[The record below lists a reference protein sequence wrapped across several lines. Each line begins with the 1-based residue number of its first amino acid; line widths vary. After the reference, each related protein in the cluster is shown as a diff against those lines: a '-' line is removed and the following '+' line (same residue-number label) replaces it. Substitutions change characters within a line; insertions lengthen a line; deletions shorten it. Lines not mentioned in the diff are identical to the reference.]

1 MPIQLTNDLDKKRFA
16 SALAGVC
23 KTTIHQDP
31 TVEPKALIS
40 KCFQKSSMSEIDID
54 QFWDGLSKVMVTA
67 ARKGWTHV
75 ELLEELKQPDFVSLP
90 EEQAIV
96 FGQFWKGEATNIRS
110 STAEAT
116 TFNHQLSHFTWRIDV
131 KSGGGGGGGGGGSG
145 SGGDDG
151 NTDVP
156 CALLEMNVADRVSLC
171 CCKLLLPIM

>member
-1 MPIQLTNDLDKKRFA
+1 
-16 SALAGVC
+16 
-23 KTTIHQDP
+23 
-31 TVEPKALIS
+31 
-40 KCFQKSSMSEIDID
+40 
-54 QFWDGLSKVMVTA
+54 MVTA

-131 KSGGGGGGGGGGSG
+131 KSGGGGGGGGGGGSG

-171 CCKLLLPIM
+171 CCKLLLPVM